1 MDISVWKEAETLV
14 SLITPTVRSN
24 QARDAVADFLR
35 RILCRKRDDYLLL
48 MSGSCCSKTYLP
60 DGDVDLVLST
70 ATLLQTAPDMQ
81 HLTDIFAALCEEI
94 YRKEGDGSKQQ
105 YTQYV
110 SPADFTVRNVEFIN
124 ARTKLLHCVVD
135 NVSVDVT
142 INQVD
147 IFASSPVKRN
157 QFCLPHFIS
166 VRWVSS
172 LVFSFSKKWIAQS
185 VIIISLNTVSCLS
198 RYQFT
203 LSFLLFHMP

>member
-81 HLTDIFAALCEEI
+81 HLTDIFASLCEEI
-94 YRKEGDGSKQQ
+94 YRREGDGSKQQ
-105 YTQYV
+105 YPQYV

-147 IFASSPVKRN
+147 IFASSPVKIY
-157 QFCLPHFIS
+157 L
-166 VRWVSS
+166 
-172 LVFSFSKKWIAQS
+172 LTSFH
-185 VIIISLNTVSCLS
+185 LYLS
-198 RYQFT
+198 GGCR
-203 LSFLLFHMP
+203 P